1 MKYLAMLLGLALSLT
16 AAAQSARFGSR
27 MVSVG
32 DTADRVREVAGAPDS
47 VDAEPVESGSPR
59 EQWTYRRRGRLI
71 QLWVADGK
79 VVHVSD
85 RKDDGAGN

>member
-1 MKYLAMLLGLALSLT
+1 MKPVVLLLGLLLSG
-16 AAAQSARFGSR
+16 AVSAQSARFGSR

-47 VDAEPVESGSPR
+47 VDSEPTESGPR
-59 EQWTYRRRGRLI
+59 EQWTYRGRGRLT
-71 QLWVADGK
+71 QLWVAGGK

-85 RKDDGAGN
+85 RKDEGGAS

>member
-1 MKYLAMLLGLALSLT
+1 MKRLILVLGLMASLPAL
-16 AAAQSARFGSR
+16 AQSARFGSR

-32 DTADRVREVAGAPDS
+32 DTAERVREVAGAPED
-47 VDAEPVESGSPR
+47 VATEATDAGPR

-71 QLWVADGK
+71 ELWLAGGK

-85 RKDDGAGN
+85 RKEEAR

>member
-1 MKYLAMLLGLALSLT
+1 MKIVVLLLGLALSVVAL
-16 AAAQSARFGSR
+16 AQSARFGSR

-32 DTADRVREVAGAPDS
+32 DTAERLREVAGAPDS
-47 VDAEPVESGSPR
+47 VDTEPTDSGPR

-79 VVHVSD
+79 IVHISD
-85 RKDDGAGN
+85 RKDDGESR

>member
-1 MKYLAMLLGLALSLT
+1 MRYAVLFLGMLLSLS
-16 AAAQSARFGSR
+16 AHAQSARFGSR

-32 DTADRVREVAGAPDS
+32 DTAERAREVAGSPES
-47 VDAEPVESGSPR
+47 VESEPTDAGPR

-79 VVHVSD
+79 IVHVSD
-85 RKDDGAGN
+85 RKDEGGS